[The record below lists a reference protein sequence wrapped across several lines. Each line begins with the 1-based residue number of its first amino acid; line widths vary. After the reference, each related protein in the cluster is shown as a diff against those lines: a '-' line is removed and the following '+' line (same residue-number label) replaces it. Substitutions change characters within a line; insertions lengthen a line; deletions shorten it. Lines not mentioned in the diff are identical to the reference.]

1 MSHGDS
7 PSHFGKGAD
16 VLKKALI
23 VVILIIIG
31 MFAGVYGYA
40 WMNANRVDSRTSPNN
55 QQAEVQTPSS
65 SEPQVTVP
73 EIVKPL
79 EILGE
84 SDNLTEAQWT
94 AMQEWRQTAQQ
105 MAAAHPDSIYLN
117 GSDAKKQVALT
128 FDDGPDEAFTAA
140 VLDVLKQYNVT
151 GTFFFKANQ
160 LTKYPAVAQRAY
172 QEGNQIASHAY
183 SHQELDKMS
192 PADIEKEIVA
202 SDQAFEQVLGVQ
214 PAMIRPPFGAIN
226 MDVLQVCRNSG
237 EIIILWSI
245 DTLDWSQK
253 EPDHIAKNVLD
264 NVRPGDI
271 ILMHSCKGQEAT
283 VQALPQIIVGLQQK
297 GYDLVD
303 LATLLASPAYKK

>member
-1 MSHGDS
+1 M
-7 PSHFGKGAD
+7 
-16 VLKKALI
+16 KKALI
-23 VVILIIIG
+23 VVFLIIIG
-31 MFAGVYGYA
+31 VFAGGYGYD
-40 WMNANRVDSRTSPNN
+40 WMDANRTDSQAGLNEQP
-55 QQAEVQTPSS
+55 AEVQTP
-65 SEPQVTVP
+65 P
-73 EIVKPL
+73 ETVKPL
-79 EILGE
+79 ETLGK

-94 AMQEWRQTAQQ
+94 AMQEWRQTMQQ
-105 MAAAHPDSIYLN
+105 MAAVHPDLLYLN
-117 GSDAKKQVALT
+117 GCDVKKQVALT
-128 FDDGPDEAFTAA
+128 FDDGPDETLTGA
-140 VLDVLKQYNVT
+140 VLDVLKQYEVI

-160 LTKYPAVAQRAY
+160 LTKYPVVAKRAY

-192 PADIEKEIVA
+192 PADIEKEIIA

-226 MDVLQVCRNSG
+226 TDVLQVCQDSG

-271 ILMHSCKGQEAT
+271 ILMHSCKDQEAT
-283 VQALPQIIVGLQQK
+283 VQALPQIIVGLQEK
-297 GYDLVD
+297 GYDLVG

>member
-1 MSHGDS
+1 
-7 PSHFGKGAD
+7 
-16 VLKKALI
+16 LKKAL
-23 VVILIIIG
+23 VVIIFIIIG
-31 MFAGVYGYA
+31 LLAGGYGYA
-40 WMNANRVDSRTSPNN
+40 WVNANRVDSRTSPNK
-55 QQAEVQTPSS
+55 QPAEVQTPSS
-65 SEPQVTVP
+65 PQPQDTPP
-73 EIVKPL
+73 ETVKPL

-84 SDNLTEAQWT
+84 SDKLTEAQWA
-94 AMQEWRQTAQQ
+94 AMQQWRQTVQQ
-105 MAAAHPDSIYLN
+105 MAATHPDSLYLN
-117 GSDAKKQVALT
+117 GSGAKKQVALT
-128 FDDGPDEAFTAA
+128 FDDGPDEALTGA
-140 VLDVLKQYNVT
+140 VLDVLKQYEVT

-160 LTKYPAVAQRAY
+160 LTKYPAVVKRAY

-202 SDQAFEQVLGVQ
+202 SDKAFEQVLGVQ

-226 MDVLQVCRNSG
+226 TDVLQVCRNSG

-253 EPDHIAKNVLD
+253 EPDHIAKNVLN

-271 ILMHSCKGQEAT
+271 ILMHSCKDQEAT
-283 VQALPQIIVGLQQK
+283 VQALPQIIAGLQQK

-303 LATLLASPAYKK
+303 LATLLTSPAYKK

>member
-1 MSHGDS
+1 
-7 PSHFGKGAD
+7 
-16 VLKKALI
+16 LKKALI
-23 VVILIIIG
+23 VIIFIIIG
-31 MFAGVYGYA
+31 LFAGGYGYA
-40 WMNANRVDSRTSPNN
+40 WVNANRVDSRTSPNK
-55 QQAEVQTPSS
+55 QPAEVQTPSS
-65 SEPQVTVP
+65 PQPQDTPP
-73 EIVKPL
+73 ETVKPL

-84 SDNLTEAQWT
+84 SDKLTEAQWV
-94 AMQEWRQTAQQ
+94 AMQQWRQTVQQ
-105 MAAAHPDSIYLN
+105 MAATHPDSLYLN
-117 GSDAKKQVALT
+117 GSGAKKQVALT
-128 FDDGPDEAFTAA
+128 FDDGPDEALTGA
-140 VLDVLKQYNVT
+140 VLDVLKQYEVT

-160 LTKYPAVAQRAY
+160 LTKYPAVVKRAY

-202 SDQAFEQVLGVQ
+202 SDKAFEQVLGVQ

-226 MDVLQVCRNSG
+226 TDVLQVCRNSG

-253 EPDHIAKNVLD
+253 EPDHIAKNVLN

-271 ILMHSCKGQEAT
+271 ILMHSCKDQEAT
-283 VQALPQIIVGLQQK
+283 VQALPQIIAGLQQK

-303 LATLLASPAYKK
+303 LATLLTSPAYKK

>member
-1 MSHGDS
+1 
-7 PSHFGKGAD
+7 
-16 VLKKALI
+16 LKKVLI
-23 VVILIIIG
+23 IVILTIIG
-31 MFAGVYGYA
+31 LFAVGYGYA
-40 WMNANRVDSRTSPNN
+40 WINANRDDPRTGSN
-55 QQAEVQTPSS
+55 QPPPEVQTPTLP
-65 SEPQVTVP
+65 EPQDTAPETVN
-73 EIVKPL
+73 PL

-84 SDNLTEAQWT
+84 SDKLTEAQWT
-94 AMQEWRQTAQQ
+94 AMQEWRQTVQQ
-105 MAAAHPDSIYLN
+105 MAAAHPDRIYLN
-117 GSDAKKQVALT
+117 GSDTKKQVALT
-128 FDDGPDEAFTAA
+128 FDDGPDEALTGA
-140 VLDVLKQYNVT
+140 VLDVLKQNEVT
-151 GTFFFKANQ
+151 ATFFFKANQ

-183 SHQELDKMS
+183 SHQELDKMG

-202 SDQAFEQVLGVQ
+202 SDKAFEQVLGVQ

>member
-1 MSHGDS
+1 
-7 PSHFGKGAD
+7 
-16 VLKKALI
+16 LKKALI
-23 VVILIIIG
+23 VIIFIIIG
-31 MFAGVYGYA
+31 LFAGGYGYA
-40 WMNANRVDSRTSPNN
+40 WVNANRVDSRTSPNK
-55 QQAEVQTPSS
+55 QPAEVQTPSS
-65 SEPQVTVP
+65 PQPQDTPP
-73 EIVKPL
+73 ETVKPL

-84 SDNLTEAQWT
+84 SDKLTEAQWA
-94 AMQEWRQTAQQ
+94 AMQQWRQTVQQ
-105 MAAAHPDSIYLN
+105 MAATHPDSLYLN
-117 GSDAKKQVALT
+117 GSGAKKQVALT
-128 FDDGPDEAFTAA
+128 FDDGPDEALTGA
-140 VLDVLKQYNVT
+140 VLDVLKQYEVT

-160 LTKYPAVAQRAY
+160 LTKYPAVVKRAY

-202 SDQAFEQVLGVQ
+202 SDKAFEQVLGVQ

-226 MDVLQVCRNSG
+226 TDVLQVCRNSG

-253 EPDHIAKNVLD
+253 EPDHIAKNVLN

-271 ILMHSCKGQEAT
+271 ILMHSCKDQEAT
-283 VQALPQIIVGLQQK
+283 VQALPQIIAGLQQK

-303 LATLLASPAYKK
+303 LATLLTSPAYKK

>member
-1 MSHGDS
+1 
-7 PSHFGKGAD
+7 
-16 VLKKALI
+16 LKKALI
-23 VVILIIIG
+23 IIIFIIIG
-31 MFAGVYGYA
+31 LFAGGYGYA
-40 WMNANRVDSRTSPNN
+40 WVNANRVDSRTSPNK
-55 QQAEVQTPSS
+55 QPAEVQTPSS
-65 SEPQVTVP
+65 PQPQDTPP
-73 EIVKPL
+73 ETVKPL

-84 SDNLTEAQWT
+84 SDKLTEAQWA
-94 AMQEWRQTAQQ
+94 AMQQWRQTVQQ
-105 MAAAHPDSIYLN
+105 MAATHPDSLYLN
-117 GSDAKKQVALT
+117 GSGAKKQVALT
-128 FDDGPDEAFTAA
+128 FDDGPDEALTGA
-140 VLDVLKQYNVT
+140 VLDVLKQYEVT

-160 LTKYPAVAQRAY
+160 LTKYPAVVKRAY

-202 SDQAFEQVLGVQ
+202 SDKAFEQVLGVQ

-226 MDVLQVCRNSG
+226 TDVLQVCRNSG

-253 EPDHIAKNVLD
+253 EPDHIAKNVLN

-271 ILMHSCKGQEAT
+271 ILMHSCKDQEAT
-283 VQALPQIIVGLQQK
+283 VQALPQIIAGLQQK

-303 LATLLASPAYKK
+303 LATLLTSPAYKK

>member
-1 MSHGDS
+1 M
-7 PSHFGKGAD
+7 
-16 VLKKALI
+16 KKAII
-23 VVILIIIG
+23 VIIFIIIG
-31 MFAGVYGYA
+31 LFAGGYGYA
-40 WMNANRVDSRTSPNN
+40 WVNANRVDSRTSPNK
-55 QQAEVQTPSS
+55 QPAEVQTPSS
-65 SEPQVTVP
+65 PQPQDTPP
-73 EIVKPL
+73 ETVKPL

-84 SDNLTEAQWT
+84 SDKLTRVQWA
-94 AMQEWRQTAQQ
+94 AMQQWRQTVQQ
-105 MAAAHPDSIYLN
+105 MAAAHPGLLYLN
-117 GSDAKKQVALT
+117 GSGAKKQVALT
-128 FDDGPDEAFTAA
+128 FDDGPDEALTGA
-140 VLDVLKQYNVT
+140 VLDVLKKYEVT

-160 LTKYPAVAQRAY
+160 LTKYPAVVKRAY

-202 SDQAFEQVLGVQ
+202 SDQAFEQVLGGQ

-226 MDVLQVCRNSG
+226 TDVLQVCRNSR

-245 DTLDWSQK
+245 DTLDWSQA
-253 EPDHIAKNVLD
+253 EPDHITKNVLD

-271 ILMHSCKGQEAT
+271 ILMHSSKDQEAT
-283 VQALPQIIVGLQQK
+283 VQALPQIIAGLQQK